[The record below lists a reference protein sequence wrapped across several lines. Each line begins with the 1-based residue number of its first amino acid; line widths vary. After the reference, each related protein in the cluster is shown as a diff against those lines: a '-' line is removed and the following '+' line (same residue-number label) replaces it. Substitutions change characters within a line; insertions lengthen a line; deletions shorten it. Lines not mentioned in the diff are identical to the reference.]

1 MVSEDK
7 KYSNVEL
14 NESGFTIIEVL
25 VAIAIFSIM
34 FMALTTTIWSATASF
49 RTATY
54 ADDSIV
60 NGQDAVEMLS
70 VIDTANVTSPA
81 GGTVLT
87 RGDQKILYRVLA
99 TNGNFKTIA
108 MEVYYSTDAN
118 LLPSELKMKT
128 YFRRMIYQ

>member
-1 MVSEDK
+1 MSEDK
-7 KYSNVEL
+7 KYSTVEL

-34 FMALTTTIWSATASF
+34 FMGLTTVIWSATTNF
-49 RTATY
+49 RTTAY

-70 VIDTANVTSPA
+70 VIDIANVTSLA

-87 RGDQKILYRVLA
+87 RGDQKIQYRVLG

-108 MEVYYSTDAN
+108 MEVYHSTDAI
-118 LLPSELKMKT
+118 LLPSELRMKT
-128 YFRRMIYQ
+128 YFRRMIYK